1 MCPPLVSKEKRK
13 KLLIKNRYQE
23 IRNYLL
29 ISVLKGT
36 EKKKAT

>member
-1 MCPPLVSKEKRK
+1 MPTTCFEGKRK
-13 KLLIKNRYQE
+13 ELLIKNRYQE